1 MPQSK
6 KKATK
11 KKATRKRSS
20 RASWTEGERRVDR
33 MAAKAGVKPIYDF
46 DALPHVSPEDGAE
59 LLSAI
64 HEMRE
69 RARRVAAEK
78 ETARGKRTPKRA

>member
-6 KKATK
+6 KKTKTTK
-11 KKATRKRSS
+11 KKRPRSS
-20 RASWTEGERRVDR
+20 RAAWTEGERRIDR
-33 MAAKAGVKPIYDF
+33 MAREAGVKPIYDF
-46 DALPHVSPEDGAE
+46 DALPHVSPEDGEE

-69 RARRVAAEK
+69 LERRAAAEK
-78 ETARGKRTPKRA
+78 ASTKGKQAPKRA

>member
-6 KKATK
+6 KKTTK
-11 KKATRKRSS
+11 KKRTRAS
-20 RASWTEGERRVDR
+20 RASWSEGERRIDR
-33 MAAKAGVKPIYDF
+33 LAREAGVKPVYDF
-46 DALPHVSPEDGAE
+46 DALPHVSPKDGEE

-69 RARRVAAEK
+69 AERQAVAEK
-78 ETARGKRTPKRA
+78 ETPKRKRTPRRA

>member
-1 MPQSK
+1 MPPSK
-6 KKATK
+6 KKKTVK
-11 KKATRKRSS
+11 KKRPRSS
-20 RASWTEGERRVDR
+20 RASWSKGERNVDR

-64 HEMRE
+64 HETRE
-69 RARRVAAEK
+69 RARRGAAEK
-78 ETARGKRTPKRA
+78 EAARGKRTPKRA